1 MKSLFV
7 RGSAPNNP
15 AKGRSAGRWFP
26 SVGIFRLTPLETEL
40 EVCMSQLPEV
50 READA
55 SPEIAAI
62 YADIKESAALP
73 QVNLIFR
80 YFATKEGA
88 LEWIWPSLRPLYRSA
103 ELAEAVH
110 LLTQSIERPGLSPL
124 MAALTGDELA
134 ACKRVIDSYN
144 SGNPQNL
151 IALTA
156 LVRALD
162 RSVGSVATQSLTPRN
177 TKQAPEGAIAFP
189 MLPRRDE
196 LDPTLLA
203 RVEKMAA
210 RHPGAP
216 GVVPSMYLHL
226 ALWPSAL
233 EAADI
238 YLQPMIESPGWAPLV
253 ASVIEQAEQIAAHCA
268 PSIELA
274 PEAPDAAVLDE
285 VAGTIKMFIRQT
297 IPELITVGRLLA
309 VE

>member
-1 MKSLFV
+1 M
-7 RGSAPNNP
+7 
-15 AKGRSAGRWFP
+15 
-26 SVGIFRLTPLETEL
+26 EEH
-40 EVCMSQLPEV
+40 MDQLPEV
-50 READA
+50 RETDA
-55 SPEIAAI
+55 SPQVAAI

-124 MAALTGDELA
+124 MAALTGDDLA

-162 RSVGSVATQSLTPRN
+162 KSVGSKAATAPSLTPRD
-177 TKQAPEGAIAFP
+177 TKQAPEGTIAFP
-189 MLPRRDE
+189 VLPRRDE
-196 LDPTLLA
+196 LDPALLA

-253 ASVIEQAEQIAAHCA
+253 ASVIEQAEQIAAQCA

>member
-1 MKSLFV
+1 MLGALPLTTPPKAVGGPMVPIHRLF
-7 RGSAPNNP
+7 PP
-15 AKGRSAGRWFP
+15 H
-26 SVGIFRLTPLETEL
+26 PLETEL
-40 EVCMSQLPEV
+40 EQCMSQLPEI

-55 SPEIAAI
+55 SPQVAAI
-62 YADIKESAALP
+62 YADIKEAAALP

-80 YFATKEGA
+80 YLATKEGA
-88 LEWIWPSLRPLYRSA
+88 LEWIWPSLRPLYLSH
-103 ELAEAVH
+103 ELAAAGGT
-110 LLTQSIERPGLSPL
+110 LTHSIERPGLSPL
-124 MAALTGDELA
+124 MAALTGDDLA

-156 LVRALD
+156 FARALD
-162 RSVGSVATQSLTPRN
+162 KSEGSSAAARQSLTPRD

-189 MLPRRDE
+189 VLPRRDE
-196 LDPTLLA
+196 LDSALLA

-216 GVVPSMYLHL
+216 GVVPSLYLHL

-253 ASVIEQAEQIAAHCA
+253 ASVIEQAEQIAAQCA

-285 VAGTIKMFIRQT
+285 VAGTINIFIRQT

>member
-1 MKSLFV
+1 
-7 RGSAPNNP
+7 
-15 AKGRSAGRWFP
+15 
-26 SVGIFRLTPLETEL
+26 
-40 EVCMSQLPEV
+40 MSQLPEV
-50 READA
+50 RETDA

-80 YFATKEGA
+80 HFATKPGVLA
-88 LEWIWPSLRPLYRSA
+88 WIWQTLRPLYRSN
-103 ELAEAVH
+103 ELSAAADD
-110 LLTQSIERPGLSPL
+110 LTRSIARPGLSPL
-124 MAALTGDELA
+124 MAALSGDDLA
-134 ACKRVIDSYN
+134 DCKYVIDAYN

-156 LVRALD
+156 LVRVLEKLPRPDEAEPM
-162 RSVGSVATQSLTPRN
+162 ALTPRQSFLS
-177 TKQAPEGAIAFP
+177 TADAAAFP
-189 MLPRRDE
+189 ALPRRDE
-196 LDPTLLA
+196 LETDMLA
-203 RVEKMAA
+203 RVERMAA

-233 EAADI
+233 EVADI

-253 ASVIEQAEQIAAHCA
+253 ASVVEQAGGIAQELA
-268 PSIELA
+268 PGIELA
-274 PEAPDAAVLDE
+274 PAPPDAATLEV
-285 VAGTIKMFIRQT
+285 VAGTIKAFIRQT